1 ITMLRQFFIVLF
13 IALSLSACGVSK
25 PQKADFLGA
34 AVKGRVVKG
43 LVQNAEIAVYGFKNN
58 AWQETPLV
66 QSTTDFKGRY
76 FMRLPENYS
85 GPILIKVSN
94 KAGASMVC
102 DTAIGCVSDD
112 VDSTAKPF
120 GYFIPL
126 KNDFELSAMAHQVA
140 ANEDHTIN
148 LSPFSDLVAQQIL
161 HTQEFSPEK
170 IVLAHSKL
178 NNLLMQYG
186 LLEIGQDVLLTDPI
200 DVSNEQ
206 ELLDASSAQLRYSFA
221 LAGIERI
228 AQTEYSG
235 DITETLRLLRENY
248 QLSQGELVLSDS
260 QVTDDA
266 VISVSELLG
275 ATQAELNSLL
285 LRQHDEGKQAK
296 QLRRTAGNLVNEY
309 EANINSLI
317 EDIQQ
322 GVDTTESYADNS
334 LLTSWHSNVTQ
345 AQNFIKKIRALGY
358 SASDQLFLIASTV
371 VNDLKAMG
379 QQMDQDFEK
388 LQAQLHDTQLLPE
401 SAAIALLSHQ
411 LLQDER
417 IQDSYDLAVDEF
429 DLLPAEIR
437 NDISGTVEVCRECAE
452 HNIVIRDGNYRG
464 IQIKLLKLNRHPE
477 IGGGHKVSL
486 WIGNEIAQL
495 VMEGQFAK
503 TSSPMT
509 AITDTDYQ
517 RVKMR
522 SLAFSLIPSLP
533 NNNEN
538 GSHYFTGR
546 LSLEVDVPTDM
557 QASKTRLHA
566 ITLDTAMRE
575 TTQGNAVTQGL
586 LQIVNYDQ
594 VKPQDSLRAILN
606 DNHYWEMSFVTM
618 LPIPVP
624 GIPDSV
630 YDQKL
635 VANVGEEIVDG
646 VIRSQ
651 WYSFVYEDQAMAVQ
665 THNSGNMSSIGA
677 ETIIITDQSGAKLQ
691 VYDLNA
697 AVGKLIGQIMLHDQL
712 VAEVIQT
719 YSGPVIRYSDGQIE
733 SF

>member
-1 ITMLRQFFIVLF
+1 MLRQFFIVLF